1 MLTAITPLVYC
12 VALAEIKTRNRLAV
26 CTKIGYLVGY

>member
-12 VALAEIKTRNRLAV
+12 VALAEIKTRNWLAV
-26 CTKIGYLVGY
+26 FMKVGYLVGY